1 MVSAAVPKTERAG
14 SSPVCATMEQKV
26 DYFDEIKDIAGI
38 IKGFDILQTIDYCK
52 YRREGNNE
60 AAKEM
65 ILDKAGE
72 INAIFAEICKKI
84 EKK

>member
-14 SSPVCATMEQKV
+14 SSPVCATMENKG
-26 DYFDEIKDIAGI
+26 YFDEIKDIAGI
-38 IKGFDILQTIDYCK
+38 IKGLDILQTIDYCK